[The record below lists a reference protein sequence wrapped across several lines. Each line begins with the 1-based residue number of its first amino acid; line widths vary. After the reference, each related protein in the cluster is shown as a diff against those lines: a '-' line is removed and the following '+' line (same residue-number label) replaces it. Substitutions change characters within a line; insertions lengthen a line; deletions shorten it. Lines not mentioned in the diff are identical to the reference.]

1 MTAWLV
7 LIYGILVAAGGVMGY
22 VKASSLA
29 SLAAGGIAGLA
40 LVGASALMLKG
51 NYQAG
56 WWLSLVVAILLLGRF
71 GSAAASKGFKF
82 MPGGMVI
89 ILSVIVLAA
98 LLMQRTPPAR

>member
-22 VKASSLA
+22 VKAASTA
-29 SLAAGGIAGLA
+29 SLLAGGIAGLA
-40 LVGASALMLKG
+40 LVGAAVLMMRD
-51 NYQAG
+51 NYPAG
-56 WWLSLVVAILLLGRF
+56 WWVSLIVALLLLGRF
-71 GSAAASKGFKF
+71 GSAALSKGFKF

-98 LLMQRTPPAR
+98 LLLQRTPAAR